1 MSDSS
6 AVPRPN
12 TPQGAVDAELKRRFQ
27 QQAQRKSIQESRS
40 GPVPGSEDSDL
51 ELRAQQLRNEI

>member
-1 MSDSS
+1 M
-6 AVPRPN
+6 
-12 TPQGAVDAELKRRFQ
+12 DAELKRRFQ

>member
-6 AVPRPN
+6 AVPRPD
-12 TPQGAVDAELKRRFQ
+12 TPKGATDAGLKRRFQ

-40 GPVPGSEDSDL
+40 GTVPASEDSDL

>member
-6 AVPRPN
+6 AVPRPDN
-12 TPQGAVDAELKRRFQ
+12 PQGSLDEGLKRRFQ
-27 QQAQRKSIQESRS
+27 KQPKSKSAEEISS
-40 GPVPGSEDSDL
+40 GTVSSSEDSAL